1 MDIDSRTGLVLEG
14 GGMRAIFT
22 VGVLDCFMDHDIWFP
37 YTIGVSAGASNGIS
51 YASRQRGRSRFSN
64 IDLLEKYDYIGFRH
78 FLRGRGYIDM
88 KYLFYIYPEKY
99 YPLDYETYFKSPNRF
114 VMVTSNCLTGKA
126 EYFEEKQDADRLVA
140 IDEGKI
146 AEEGTA
152 EQLEQKQG
160 IYYKLMKL
168 QTESLALRGLD

>member
-1 MDIDSRTGLVLEG
+1 MPSSPSECWTALWTMTFGSLIRSVCPPG
-14 GGMRAIFT
+14 RAT
-22 VGVLDCFMDHDIWFP
+22 VFRMPPG
-37 YTIGVSAGASNGIS
+37 SAGVPV
-51 YASRQRGRSRFSN
+51 SN

-126 EYFEEKQDADRLVA
+126 EYFEEKQDADRLVDICCA
-140 IDEGKI
+140 SCTLPVLCPVAYAVSYTHLTLPTI
-146 AEEGTA
+146 
-152 EQLEQKQG
+152 L
-160 IYYKLMKL
+160 LV
-168 QTESLALRGLD
+168 